1 MGIANRSLAL
11 GEIKE
16 SHDSFID
23 LLPEQYL
30 SISNLLM
37 TAQPAC
43 QVVKV
48 SGTIT
53 VSF

>member
-1 MGIANRSLAL
+1 MSLLNRSLAL
-11 GEIKE
+11 EEIE
-16 SHDSFID
+16 RSDNGLEEM
-23 LLPEQYL
+23 LLARHL
-30 SISNLLM
+30 SISNAS
-37 TAQPAC
+37 TEAQPAC